1 MSSTSP
7 LSGPSSERLT
17 ANQFTQQTMLSD
29 LMQQRGLLIG
39 IAVAAGALWFF
50 MRGSGKGAEEKAAR
64 RMVRD
69 MRHVDDPD
77 DVRNVLGSNLP
88 TIVRP
93 VLLIVLQE
101 LERQI
106 SLGFRRAEKQ
116 VARM

>member
-17 ANQFTQQTMLSD
+17 ANQFTQQSMLND

-50 MRGSGKGAEEKAAR
+50 MRGSGQAAEQKAAR
-64 RMVRD
+64 RMVRE
-69 MRHVDDPD
+69 MRHVDDTD

-106 SLGFRRAEKQ
+106 SFGFRRAEKQ
-116 VARM
+116 IARM